1 MTAYDPRSPFYLSP
15 LLTFA
20 IITVIVSVT
29 VKAVM

>member
-1 MTAYDPRSPFYLSP
+1 MTAYEPRSPLYLSL

>member
-1 MTAYDPRSPFYLSP
+1 MTAYSPQAPLYLSL